1 MWPKVPGVPASVALV
16 SRSPAAGMAGTLT
29 LTAVPRPGAG
39 STSTSPDSRLT
50 RRRIA
55 VSPKPPV
62 SDEVN
67 PTPSSLMSAT
77 TTSPDSALNGDPVCD
92 GWW

>member
-1 MWPKVPGVPASVALV
+1 MVRVRDWN
-16 SRSPAAGMAGTLT
+16 RSWH
-29 LTAVPRPGAG
+29 AVPLAVLAMATLIAVAD

-50 RRRIA
+50 RWRIA
-55 VSPKPPV
+55 VSPKPSV
-62 SDEVN
+62 SDGVN

-77 TTSPDSALNGDPVCD
+77 TTSPDSARNGDPVCD